1 MPEAKK
7 STVVENVSKK
17 YIAFGVKPENMLKE
31 VAVKAKK
38 NKINPLYGVPDYSYE
53 VDKKEANKFYN
64 FVDYLE
70 QKLRGVY
77 NINYDSII
85 ATDASKLSF
94 VLFIDGFQAVDG
106 NQLLAVSPD
115 EALRIEVV
123 SGEHI
128 KQLYGNLL

>member
-1 MPEAKK
+1 M
-7 STVVENVSKK
+7 SKK